1 MEAYDDVVSTEK
13 TDARA
18 VMSDK
23 KDHKTP
29 AKTVIPN
36 CTEAFQPVAEDEVE
50 TLFEFPC
57 QFPVKAIGP
66 GCDEMEAAVIGILRR
81 HVKDMSESAVT
92 TRSSKKGNY
101 TAITVMITAHS
112 KKQLDAIYM
121 ELSACEHV
129 SIAL

>member
-1 MEAYDDVVSTEK
+1 MTKDKNVSDSEEINIP
-13 TDARA
+13 DATGA
-18 VMSDK
+18 ID
-23 KDHKTP
+23 
-29 AKTVIPN
+29 
-36 CTEAFQPVAEDEVE
+36 PVEEGEVE

-57 QFPVKAIGP
+57 QFPVKAMGP
-66 GCDEMEAAVIGILRR
+66 NCDEMEAAVLGILRR
-81 HVKDMSESAVT
+81 HVDDITEGAVT
-92 TRSSKKGNY
+92 IRPSKKGNY